1 MYSDL
6 KNILNDSYYSMLF
19 PSQVS
24 KDHSENFSKNTKI
37 QTSINQ
43 SQFVKQNKSS
53 LNSSKNPS

>member
-24 KDHSENFSKNTKI
+24 KNPSQVSKNQSNKTNN
-37 QTSINQ
+37 TSSNA
-43 SQFVKQNKSS
+43 S
-53 LNSSKNPS
+53 